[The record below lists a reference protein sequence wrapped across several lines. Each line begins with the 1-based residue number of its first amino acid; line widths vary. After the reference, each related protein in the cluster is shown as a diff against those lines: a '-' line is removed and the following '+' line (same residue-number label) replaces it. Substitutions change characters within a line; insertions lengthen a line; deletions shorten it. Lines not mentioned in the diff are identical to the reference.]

1 MMIKISQNL
10 QLKIIT
16 KEDCKNLFT
25 LMKEIYPL
33 AYSHFWND
41 DGNWYVNSQ
50 YSKENILKE
59 LSQENAEYYFILF
72 KDEIIGNFRIIWDD
86 KLSNLSE
93 EKQLKLHRIY
103 LHPKIQGKGI
113 GKQLMIWLEEKAKQ
127 KDYKIIWL
135 DAMDAQPQA
144 FQFYKKLDYNYHSH
158 VFLPFNLMH
167 DEVRKMSQLY
177 KIIT

>member
-1 MMIKISQNL
+1 MMIEISQNL

-41 DGNWYVNSQ
+41 DGDWYLNSQ

-59 LSQENAEYYFILF
+59 ISQENAEYYFILF

-113 GKQLMIWLEEKAKQ
+113 GKQLMIWLEQKAKQ

-144 FQFYKKLDYNYHSH
+144 FQFYKKLGYNYHSH
-158 VFLPFNLMH
+158 VFLPFNLMY
-167 DEVRKMSQLY
+167 DKVRKMSQLY
-177 KIIT
+177 KIIK

>member
-93 EKQLKLHRIY
+93 EKQVKLHRIY
-103 LHPKIQGKGI
+103 LHPKTQGQGI

-144 FQFYKKLDYNYHSH
+144 FQFYKNFGYNYHSH

-177 KIIT
+177 KIIK